1 MCRIAGI
8 INSKNSVEKVSE
20 QVKAMCDSMHHG
32 GPDDHGIYTY
42 AAQKDSIC
50 LGNRRLA
57 ILDLTSSGHQPMVSH
72 KKDFVITYNGEIY
85 NYRQIRTELINQG
98 YIFKTQTDTEVIL
111 YAYQHWGEAAF
122 GKLDGIF
129 SFCIFDK
136 REQAVYLVRDQ
147 NGIKPLYYHLA
158 GETLTFASE
167 VKAFKYA
174 DIYQENDNWRIYY
187 LAFGHIPEPYTTL
200 KQVCSLAKGCFLKY
214 NIRSAEHFIQS
225 YHEFESTPYIHN
237 ESYAIERIREQL
249 GYSIKQQMI
258 SDVDVGVLFSGG
270 LDSSIITI
278 LANQHNHKQL
288 SSISANFNE
297 IDFSEKKQ
305 RNSLLQKMDIRK
317 IEQLI
322 TYRDFVQN
330 FETVLANMD
339 QPTNDGINTWF
350 VCKTAKE
357 QGIKVVLS
365 GLGADELFGGYPS
378 FDRIHKIQ
386 NLNWLSK
393 SVLRS
398 MRFSSNTR
406 FKRLYY
412 LSLNSPIGEYLCL
425 RGVYS
430 PDVIAELLDIDMKT
444 VIDCLE
450 EIPLHPGIKKTSN
463 ETRASWFE
471 FNMYMQNQLLKD
483 TDFMS
488 MSHGVEVRVP
498 FLDRNFV
505 DLVFSISTEI
515 KFSYEQKKRL
525 LVEAYKED
533 LPVETWKRSKMGFT
547 FPFQEWMRKSRDI
560 ADPSRY
566 KNKRAKALMQNF
578 NENKLHWSSALALY
592 RTYHAS

>member
-8 INSKNSVEKVSE
+8 INSRNSLEKVNQ
-20 QVKAMCDSMHHG
+20 QVKAMCDSMQHG
-32 GPDDHGIYTY
+32 GPDDQGIYIV
-42 AAQKDSIC
+42 DRDPVC

-57 ILDLTSSGHQPMVSH
+57 ILDLSSNGHQPMVSH
-72 KKDFVITYNGEIY
+72 KKDLVITYNGEVY
-85 NYRQIRTELINQG
+85 NYRQLRIELINFG

-111 YAYQHWGEAAF
+111 YAYQHWGEKAF
-122 GKLDGIF
+122 EKLDGIF
-129 SFCIFDK
+129 AFCIFDK
-136 REQAVYLVRDQ
+136 RQQCIYLVRDQ
-147 NGIKPLYYHLA
+147 NGIKPLYFHFEH
-158 GETLTFASE
+158 ETLTFASE
-167 VKAFKYA
+167 VKAFKHA
-174 DIYQENDNWRIYY
+174 GLTQEDENWRIYY

-200 KQVCSLAKGCFLKY
+200 KNVCSLGKGCFLKY
-214 NIRSAEHFIQS
+214 HIRNGSHSVHS
-225 YHEFESTPYIHN
+225 YHEFESRAQIYD
-237 ESYAIERIREQL
+237 ERYAIQLIREQL
-249 GYSIKQQMI
+249 GNSIKQQMV
-258 SDVDVGVLFSGG
+258 SDVAIGVLFSGG

-278 LANQHNHKQL
+278 LANQHNAKQL

-297 IDFSEKKQ
+297 IDFSEQKQ
-305 RNSLLQKMDIRK
+305 RNSLLQKINIHK
-317 IEQLI
+317 IEHLI
-322 TYRDFVQN
+322 TYRDFVRN
-330 FETVLANMD
+330 FETVLADMD

-386 NLNWLSK
+386 NLSWLSK
-393 SVLRS
+393 SVIRS
-398 MRFSSNTR
+398 MRFSNNTK

-450 EIPLHPGIKKTSN
+450 KIPLHPSIQKTSN

-505 DLVFSISTEI
+505 NLVLSISNEI
-515 KFSYEQKKRL
+515 KFNYEQKKKL

-547 FPFQEWMRKSRDI
+547 FPFQEWMRKNNDI
-560 ADPSRY
+560 TDPSRY
-566 KNKRAKALMQNF
+566 NNKRAKSLIHNF
-578 NENKLHWSSALALY
+578 AANKLHWSSALALY
-592 RTYHAS
+592 RIYHAS

>member
-8 INSKNSVEKVSE
+8 INSKKSFEQVNQ
-20 QVKAMCDSMHHG
+20 QVKAMCDSMQHG
-32 GPDDHGIYTY
+32 GPDDQGIYAIDKTPL
-42 AAQKDSIC
+42 C

-57 ILDLTSSGHQPMVSH
+57 ILDLSSSGHQPMISH
-72 KKDFVITYNGEIY
+72 NGDLVITYNGEIY
-85 NYRQIRTELINQG
+85 NYRQIRTELINLG
-98 YIFKTQTDTEVIL
+98 YIFKSQTDTEVIL
-111 YAYQHWGEAAF
+111 YAYQQWGEAAF
-122 GKLDGIF
+122 EKLDGLF
-129 SFCIFDK
+129 AFCIFDK
-136 REQAVYLVRDQ
+136 RKQCIYLVRDQ
-147 NGIKPLYYHLA
+147 NGIKPLYYHFDK
-158 GETLTFASE
+158 ETLTFASE
-167 VKAFKYA
+167 VKAFKHA

-200 KQVCSLAKGCFLKY
+200 KDVCSLAKGCFLKY
-214 NIRSAEHFIQS
+214 NMRSAEHFIQS
-225 YHEFESTPYIHN
+225 YHEFESSSNIKN
-237 ESYAIERIREQL
+237 EHHAIERIREQL
-249 GYSIKQQMI
+249 SLSIKQQMI
-258 SDVDVGVLFSGG
+258 SDVDIGVLFSGG

-278 LANQHNHKQL
+278 LANQFNNKQL
-288 SSISANFNE
+288 HSISANFNE

-305 RNSLLQKMDIRK
+305 RNSLLQKINVKK

-322 TYRDFVQN
+322 TYRDFLQH
-330 FETVLANMD
+330 FETILADMD

-378 FDRIHKIQ
+378 FDRIYKIQ
-386 NLNWLSK
+386 DLNWLSK
-393 SVLRS
+393 SVLRN
-398 MRFSSNTR
+398 MRFSNNTR

-430 PDVIAELLDIDMKT
+430 PDVIAELLDIDMAK
-444 VIDCLE
+444 VINCLE
-450 EIPLHPGIKKTSN
+450 NIPLHPAIKRTSN

-498 FLDRNFV
+498 FLDRNFIN
-505 DLVFSISTEI
+505 LVISISTDI
-515 KFSYEQKKRL
+515 KFSYKQKKKL

-533 LPVETWKRSKMGFT
+533 LPTETWKRSKMGFT
-547 FPFQEWMRKSRDI
+547 FPFQEWMRKNRDI

-566 KNKRAKALMQNF
+566 QNKRAKSLIKSF
-578 NENKLHWSSALALY
+578 GENKLHWSSALALY
-592 RTYHAS
+592 RTYHVS

>member
-8 INSKNSVEKVSE
+8 INSKNPFEKVNK
-20 QVKAMCDSMHHG
+20 QVKAMCDSMRHG
-32 GPDDHGIYTY
+32 GPDDQGIY
-42 AAQKDSIC
+42 AAEKTRLC

-57 ILDLTSSGHQPMVSH
+57 ILDLSSSGHQPMVSH
-72 KKDFVITYNGEIY
+72 KEDLVITYNGEIY
-85 NYRQIRTELINQG
+85 NYQQIRTELINLG

-111 YAYQHWGEAAF
+111 YAYQHWGEASF
-122 GKLDGIF
+122 EKLDGIF
-129 SFCIFDK
+129 AFCIFDK
-136 REQAVYLVRDQ
+136 RQQCVYLVRDQ
-147 NGIKPLYYHLA
+147 NGIKPLYYHFA
-158 GETLTFASE
+158 NETLTFASE
-167 VKAFKYA
+167 VKAFKHA
-174 DIYQENDNWRIYY
+174 DIIQENDNWRIYY

-200 KQVCSLAKGCFLKY
+200 KNVCILGKGSFLKY

-225 YHEFESTPYIHN
+225 YHEFEITSNIKN
-237 ESYAIERIREQL
+237 ENYAIERIREQL
-249 GYSIKQQMI
+249 GNSIKQQMI
-258 SDVDVGVLFSGG
+258 SDVDIGVLFSGG

-278 LANQHNHKQL
+278 LANQYNNKQL

-305 RNSLLQKMDIRK
+305 RNSLLQKININK

-330 FETVLANMD
+330 FETVLADMD

-398 MRFSSNTR
+398 MRFSNNTKY
-406 FKRLYY
+406 KRLYY

-450 EIPLHPGIKKTSN
+450 EIPLNPGIKKTSN

-505 DLVFSISTEI
+505 DLVLSISTEI
-515 KFSYEQKKRL
+515 KFSYEQKKKL

-547 FPFQEWMRKSRDI
+547 FPFQEWMRKSGDI

-566 KNKRAKALMQNF
+566 ANKRAKSLIQNF
-578 NENKLHWSSALALY
+578 GENKLHWSSALALY
-592 RTYHAS
+592 RIYHAS

>member
-8 INSKNSVEKVSE
+8 INSKNSSEKTTQ
-20 QVKAMCDSMHHG
+20 QVKAMCDSMQHG
-32 GPDDHGIYTY
+32 GPDDYGIYSDEN
-42 AAQKDSIC
+42 ASVC
-50 LGNRRLA
+50 FGNRRLA
-57 ILDLTSSGHQPMVSH
+57 ILDLSSNGHQPMVNH
-72 KKDFVITYNGEIY
+72 KEDIVITYNGEIY
-85 NYRQIRTELINQG
+85 NYQKIRIELINSG

-111 YAYQHWGEAAF
+111 YAYQYWGEAAF
-122 GKLDGIF
+122 EKLDGIF
-129 SFCIFDK
+129 AFSIYDK
-136 REQAVYLVRDQ
+136 RQQCVYLVRDQ
-147 NGIKPLYYHLA
+147 NGIKPLYYHFDNH
-158 GETLTFASE
+158 TLTFASE

-174 DIYQENDNWRIYY
+174 EISQENEKWRIYY

-200 KQVCSLAKGCFLKY
+200 KNVCSLGKGCFLKY
-214 NIRSAEHFIQS
+214 NIRSTEHFIQS
-225 YHEFESTPYIHN
+225 YHEFESTSYIRN
-237 ESYAIERIREQL
+237 EAYAIERIREQL
-249 GYSIKQQMI
+249 GNSIKQQMI
-258 SDVDVGVLFSGG
+258 SDVEIGVLFSGG
-270 LDSSIITI
+270 LDSSIIAI
-278 LANQHNHKQL
+278 LANQYNNKQL
-288 SSISANFNE
+288 SCISANFNE

-305 RNSLLQKMDIRK
+305 RSSLLKKIDGRK

-322 TYRDFVQN
+322 TYRDFVHN
-330 FETVLANMD
+330 FDTVLASMD

-350 VCKTAKE
+350 VCKAAKE

-398 MRFSSNTR
+398 MRFSNNTK

-430 PDVIAELLDIDMKT
+430 PDVIAELLDIDMRT

-450 EIPLHPGIKKTSN
+450 EIPLQPGIKKTSN

-505 DLVFSISTEI
+505 DLVLSISTEI
-515 KFSYEQKKRL
+515 KFSYEQKKKL

-547 FPFQEWMRKSRDI
+547 FPFQEWMRKNSDI

-566 KNKRAKALMQNF
+566 HNKRAKSLIRSFGA
-578 NENKLHWSSALALY
+578 NKLHWSSALALY

>member
-1 MCRIAGI
+1 MCRIGGI
-8 INSKNSVEKVSE
+8 INSKNSLEKVNH
-20 QVKAMCDSMHHG
+20 QVKTMCDSMQHG
-32 GPDDHGIYTY
+32 GPDDHGIYM
-42 AAQKDSIC
+42 AEDASVC

-57 ILDLTSSGHQPMVSH
+57 ILDLTTNGHQPMVSH
-72 KKDFVITYNGEIY
+72 KEDIAITYNGEIY
-85 NYRQIRTELINQG
+85 NYQKIRTVLINLG

-111 YAYQHWGEAAF
+111 YAYQHWGENAF
-122 GKLDGIF
+122 EKLDGIF
-129 SFCIFDK
+129 AFSIYDK
-136 REQAVYLVRDQ
+136 RHQCVYLVRDQ
-147 NGIKPLYYHLA
+147 NGIKPLYYHFNN
-158 GETLTFASE
+158 ETLTFASE
-167 VKAFKYA
+167 VKAFKHA
-174 DIYQENDNWRIYY
+174 GISQENENWRIYY

-200 KQVCSLAKGCFLKY
+200 KNVCSLGKGCFLKY
-214 NIRSAEHFIQS
+214 HVRSAEYDVQS
-225 YHEFESTPYIHN
+225 YHEFENTSYIRN
-237 ESYAIERIREQL
+237 ESYAIELIREQL
-249 GYSIKQQMI
+249 RDSIKQQMI

-270 LDSSIITI
+270 LDSSILTI
-278 LANQHNHKQL
+278 LANQHSGRKL
-288 SSISANFNE
+288 SCISANFNE

-305 RNSLLQKMDIRK
+305 RNSLLQKIEVQK
-317 IEQLI
+317 IEKLI

-330 FETVLANMD
+330 FETVLSNMD

-393 SVLRS
+393 SVLRT
-398 MRFSSNTR
+398 MRFSNNTK

-430 PDVIAELLDIDMKT
+430 PDVIAELLDIDMRT

-450 EIPLHPGIKKTSN
+450 EIPLQPGIKKTSN

-505 DLVFSISTEI
+505 DLVLSISTEI
-515 KFSYEQKKRL
+515 KFSYEQKKKL

-547 FPFQEWMRKSRDI
+547 FPFQEWMRKNSDI

-566 KNKRAKALMQNF
+566 HNKRAKSLIKSF
-578 NENKLHWSSALALY
+578 GENKLHWSSALALY

>member
-8 INSKNSVEKVSE
+8 INSKSSFEKVNQ
-20 QVKAMCDSMHHG
+20 QVKAMCDSMQHG
-32 GPDDHGIYTY
+32 GPDDHGIYT
-42 AAQKDSIC
+42 AEKMPLC

-57 ILDLTSSGHQPMVSH
+57 ILDLSSSGHQPMVSH
-72 KKDFVITYNGEIY
+72 KEDLVITYNGEIY
-85 NYRQIRTELINQG
+85 NYKQIRTELINLG

-111 YAYQHWGEAAF
+111 YAYQHWGEKAF
-122 GKLDGIF
+122 EKLDGIF
-129 SFCIFDK
+129 ACCIFDK
-136 REQAVYLVRDQ
+136 REQCVYLVRDQ
-147 NGIKPLYYHLA
+147 NGIKPLYYHFA
-158 GETLTFASE
+158 NQTLTFASE

-200 KQVCSLAKGCFLKY
+200 KNVCSLGKGCFLKY
-214 NIRSAEHFIQS
+214 NIRSAEHLIQS
-225 YHEFESTPYIHN
+225 YHEFESTSYIHN

-249 GYSIKQQMI
+249 GRSIKQQMI
-258 SDVDVGVLFSGG
+258 SDVDIGVLFSGG

-278 LANQHNHKQL
+278 LANQYNNKQL

-305 RNSLLQKMDIRK
+305 RNSLLQKINIQK

-330 FETVLANMD
+330 FETVLADMD

-357 QGIKVVLS
+357 QGIKVLLS

-398 MRFSSNTR
+398 MRFSNNTK

-430 PDVIAELLDIDMKT
+430 PDVIAELLNIDMKT

-450 EIPLHPGIKKTSN
+450 DIPLHPGIKKTSN

-505 DLVFSISTEI
+505 DLVLSISTEI
-515 KFSYEQKKRL
+515 KFSYEQKKKL

-533 LPVETWKRSKMGFT
+533 LPVETWKRRKMGFT
-547 FPFQEWMRKSRDI
+547 FPFQEWMRKSGDI

-566 KNKRAKALMQNF
+566 ANKRAKSLIQNF
-578 NENKLHWSSALALY
+578 GENKLHWSSALALY
-592 RTYHAS
+592 RIYHAN

>member
-8 INSKNSVEKVSE
+8 INSRNSLEKVND
-20 QVKAMCDSMHHG
+20 QVKAMCDSMQHG
-32 GPDDHGIYTY
+32 GPDDYGIYFDRQTPV
-42 AAQKDSIC
+42 C

-57 ILDLTSSGHQPMVSH
+57 ILDLSSSGHQPMISH
-72 KKDFVITYNGEIY
+72 KEDLVITYNGEIY
-85 NYRQIRTELINQG
+85 NYKQIRTELINLG

-111 YAYQHWGEAAF
+111 YAYQHWGESAF
-122 GKLDGIF
+122 EKLDGIF
-129 SFCIFDK
+129 AFCIFDK
-136 REQAVYLVRDQ
+136 RQQCIYLVRDP
-147 NGIKPLYYHLA
+147 NGIKPLYYHFEK
-158 GETLTFASE
+158 ETLTFASE
-167 VKAFKYA
+167 VKAFKHA
-174 DIYQENDNWRIYY
+174 NMDQENENWRIYY

-200 KQVCSLAKGCFLKY
+200 KNISSLGKGCFLKY
-214 NIRSAEHFIQS
+214 NIRSTEHFIQS
-225 YHEFESTPYIHN
+225 YHEFENTSYITK
-237 ESYAIERIREQL
+237 EDYAIARIREQL
-249 GYSIKQQMI
+249 GHSIKQQMV

-270 LDSSIITI
+270 IDSSIITI
-278 LANQHNHKQL
+278 LANQQNGKKL
-288 SSISANFNE
+288 SCISANFNE

-305 RNSLLQKMDIRK
+305 RSSLLQRIDAQK
-317 IEQLI
+317 IERLI

-330 FETVLANMD
+330 FDSVLADMD

-386 NLNWLSK
+386 NLNWFSK
-393 SVLRS
+393 SALRT
-398 MRFSSNTR
+398 MRFSNSIKL
-406 FKRLYY
+406 KRLYY

-450 EIPLHPGIKKTSN
+450 NIPIHTGIKKTSN

-498 FLDRNFV
+498 FLDTNFV
-505 DLVFSISTEI
+505 KLVLSISTEI
-515 KFSYEQKKRL
+515 KFSYEQKKKL

-547 FPFQEWMRKSRDI
+547 FPFQEWMRKSYDI

-566 KNKRAKALMQNF
+566 TNKRAKSLIQNF
-578 NENKLHWSSALALY
+578 GDNKLHWSSALALY
-592 RTYHAS
+592 RIYHAN

>member
-8 INSKNSVEKVSE
+8 INSKKPFAEVNQ
-20 QVKAMCDSMHHG
+20 QVKAMCDSMQHG
-32 GPDDHGIYTY
+32 GPDDYGIY
-42 AAQKDSIC
+42 AVENMRLC

-57 ILDLTSSGHQPMVSH
+57 ILDLSSAGHQPMLSH
-72 KKDFVITYNGEIY
+72 KEDLVITYNGEIY
-85 NYRQIRTELINQG
+85 NYLQIRSELINLG

-122 GKLDGIF
+122 GKFGGIF
-129 SFCIFDK
+129 AFCIFDK
-136 REQAVYLVRDQ
+136 REQCIYLVRDQ
-147 NGIKPLYYHLA
+147 NGVKPLYYHFNH
-158 GETLTFASE
+158 ETLTFASE
-167 VKAFKYA
+167 VKAFRQA
-174 DIYQENDNWRIYY
+174 DIFQENDYWRIYY

-200 KQVCSLAKGCFLKY
+200 ENVYTLGKGCFLKY
-214 NIRSAEHFIQS
+214 HIRSREHFIQS
-225 YHEFESTPYIHN
+225 YHEFENKAYITN
-237 ESYAIERIREQL
+237 ENLAIARIREQL

-258 SDVDVGVLFSGG
+258 ADVDIGVLFSGG
-270 LDSSIITI
+270 IDSSIITI
-278 LANQHNHKQL
+278 LASQYNHNRL

-305 RNSLLQKMDIRK
+305 RNNLLQNIHIQN

-330 FETVLANMD
+330 FETVLASMD

-350 VCKTAKE
+350 VCKTAKAH
-357 QGIKVVLS
+357 GIKVVLS

-378 FDRIHKIQ
+378 FDRIYKIQ
-386 NLNWLSK
+386 NLNGLSK

-398 MRFSSNTR
+398 MRFFNQIR

-450 EIPLHPGIKKTSN
+450 EIPLHHGIKKISN

-483 TDFMS
+483 TDFMG

-505 DLVFSISTEI
+505 DLVHSISTEI
-515 KFSYEQKKRL
+515 KFDYEQKKKL

-547 FPFQEWMRKSRDI
+547 FPFQEWMRKSREI
-560 ADPSRY
+560 ADPSQY
-566 KNKRAKALMQNF
+566 ANKRAKSLIQLF
-578 NENKLHWSSALALY
+578 GQNKLHWSSALALY
-592 RTYHAS
+592 RIYHAN

>member
-8 INSKNSVEKVSE
+8 INSKQPFEKVNQ
-20 QVKAMCDSMHHG
+20 QVKAMCDSMQHG
-32 GPDDHGIYTY
+32 GPDDHGIY
-42 AAQKDSIC
+42 DDENMPIW

-57 ILDLTSSGHQPMVSH
+57 ILDLSLSGHQPMLSH
-72 KKDFVITYNGEIY
+72 KKDLVITYNGEIY
-85 NYRQIRTELINQG
+85 NYLQIKTELINLG
-98 YIFKTQTDTEVIL
+98 YLFKTKTDTEVII

-122 GKLDGIF
+122 GKFDGIF
-129 SFCIFDK
+129 AFCIFDK
-136 REQAVYLVRDQ
+136 RKQCVYLVRDQ
-147 NGIKPLYYHLA
+147 NGIKPLYYYVDY
-158 GETLTFASE
+158 ETLTFASE
-167 VKAFKYA
+167 VKAFAHA
-174 DIYQENDNWRIYY
+174 DILQENDHWRIYY

-200 KQVCSLAKGCFLKY
+200 KNVYSLGKGSFLKY
-214 NIRSAEHFIQS
+214 KIVSKEYSIQS
-225 YHEFESTPYIHN
+225 YHEFESNISIKN
-237 ESYAIERIREQL
+237 EGYAIERIREQL

-278 LANQHNHKQL
+278 LANQFNKNHF

-305 RNSLLQKMDIRK
+305 RSSLLQNINIQK

-330 FETVLANMD
+330 FENVLADMD

-350 VCKTAKE
+350 VCKTAKAH
-357 QGIKVVLS
+357 GIKVVLS

-398 MRFSSNTR
+398 MRFSNNIK

-430 PDVIAELLDIDMKT
+430 PDVIADLLDIDMRT

-450 EIPLHPGIKKTSN
+450 EIPLLPGIKKTSN

-498 FLDRNFV
+498 FLDQNFIN
-505 DLVFSISTEI
+505 LVLSISNDI
-515 KFSYEQKKRL
+515 KFNYEQKKRI

-547 FPFQEWMRKSRDI
+547 FPFQEWMRKSNEI

-566 KNKRAKALMQNF
+566 TNKRAKSLIQNF
-578 NENKLHWSSALALY
+578 GENKLHWSSALALY
-592 RTYHAS
+592 RIYHAN

>member
-8 INSKNSVEKVSE
+8 INSKDSLVKVSK
-20 QVKAMCDSMHHG
+20 QVKAMCDSMQHG
-32 GPDDHGIYTY
+32 GPDDHGIYT
-42 AAQKDSIC
+42 AQKESIC

-72 KKDFVITYNGEIY
+72 KEDFVITYNGEIY
-85 NYRQIRTELINQG
+85 NYQQIRIELINQG

-129 SFCIFDK
+129 AFCIFDK
-136 REQAVYLVRDQ
+136 RKQLVYLVRDQ

-174 DIYQENDNWRIYY
+174 GISQENDNWRIYY

-200 KQVCSLAKGCFLKY
+200 KNVCSLAKGCFLKY
-214 NIRSAEHFIQS
+214 NLRSAEHFIQS
-225 YHEFESTPYIHN
+225 YHEFESTSYINN

-249 GYSIKQQMI
+249 DHSIKQQMI

-278 LANQHNHKQL
+278 LANQYNHKQL

-398 MRFSSNTR
+398 MRFSSNTK

-450 EIPLHPGIKKTSN
+450 EIPLQTGIKKTSN

-498 FLDRNFV
+498 FLDINFV
-505 DLVFSISTEI
+505 KLVLSISNEI
-515 KFSYEQKKRL
+515 KFSYEQKKKL

-547 FPFQEWMRKSRDI
+547 FPFQEWMRKSSDI
-560 ADPSRY
+560 ANPSRY
-566 KNKRAKALMQNF
+566 TNKRAKSLIENF
-578 NENKLHWSSALALY
+578 GKNKLHWSSALALY

>member
-8 INSKNSVEKVSE
+8 INSKNSSEKTTQ
-20 QVKAMCDSMHHG
+20 QVKAMCDSMQHG
-32 GPDDHGIYTY
+32 GPDDYGIYSDEN
-42 AAQKDSIC
+42 ASVC
-50 LGNRRLA
+50 FGNRRLA
-57 ILDLTSSGHQPMVSH
+57 ILDLSSNGHQPMVNH
-72 KKDFVITYNGEIY
+72 KEDIVITYNGEIY
-85 NYRQIRTELINQG
+85 NYQKIRIELINLG

-111 YAYQHWGEAAF
+111 YAYQHWGETAF
-122 GKLDGIF
+122 EKLDGIF
-129 SFCIFDK
+129 AFSIYDK
-136 REQAVYLVRDQ
+136 RQQCVYLVRDQ
-147 NGIKPLYYHLA
+147 NGIKPLYYHFDNH
-158 GETLTFASE
+158 TLTFASE

-174 DIYQENDNWRIYY
+174 EISQENENWRIYY

-200 KQVCSLAKGCFLKY
+200 KNVCSLGKGCFLKY
-214 NIRSAEHFIQS
+214 NIRSTEHFIQS
-225 YHEFESTPYIHN
+225 YHEFESTSYIRN
-237 ESYAIERIREQL
+237 EAYAIERIREQL
-249 GYSIKQQMI
+249 GNSIKQQMI
-258 SDVDVGVLFSGG
+258 SDVEIGVLFSGG

-278 LANQHNHKQL
+278 LANQYNNKRL
-288 SSISANFNE
+288 SFISANFNE

-305 RNSLLQKMDIRK
+305 RSSLLKKIDGRK

-322 TYRDFVQN
+322 TYRDFVHN
-330 FETVLANMD
+330 FDTVLASMD

-350 VCKTAKE
+350 VCKAAKE

-398 MRFSSNTR
+398 MRFSNNTK

-430 PDVIAELLDIDMKT
+430 PDVIAELLDIDMRT

-450 EIPLHPGIKKTSN
+450 EIPLQPGIKKTSN

-505 DLVFSISTEI
+505 DLVLSISTEI
-515 KFSYEQKKRL
+515 KFSYEQKKKL

-547 FPFQEWMRKSRDI
+547 FPFQEWMRKNSDI

-566 KNKRAKALMQNF
+566 HNKRAKSLIKSFGA
-578 NENKLHWSSALALY
+578 NKLHWSSALALY

>member
-8 INSKNSVEKVSE
+8 INSKNSLEKVNQ
-20 QVKAMCDSMHHG
+20 QVKAMCHSMQHG
-32 GPDDHGIYTY
+32 GPDDHGIYM
-42 AAQKDSIC
+42 ADNESVC

-57 ILDLTSSGHQPMVSH
+57 ILDLSSNGHQPMVSH
-72 KKDFVITYNGEIY
+72 KEDIAITYNGEIY
-85 NYRQIRTELINQG
+85 NYQKIRIALINLG

-111 YAYQHWGEAAF
+111 YAYQHWGESAF
-122 GKLDGIF
+122 EKLDGIF
-129 SFCIFDK
+129 AFCIYDK
-136 REQAVYLVRDQ
+136 RQQCMYLVRDQ
-147 NGIKPLYYHLA
+147 NGIKPLYYHFDN
-158 GETLTFASE
+158 ETLTFASE

-174 DIYQENDNWRIYY
+174 SISQENENWRIYY

-200 KQVCSLAKGCFLKY
+200 KNVYSLGKGCFLKY
-214 NIRSAEHFIQS
+214 HIRSTEHFIQS
-225 YHEFESTPYIHN
+225 YHEFESTSYIKN
-237 ESYAIERIREQL
+237 ESYAIELIREQL
-249 GYSIKQQMI
+249 GNSIKQQMI

-278 LANQHNHKQL
+278 LANQHNGRKL
-288 SSISANFNE
+288 SCISANFDE

-305 RNSLLQKMDIRK
+305 RNSLLQKIDVQK
-317 IEQLI
+317 IEKLI

-330 FETVLANMD
+330 FETVLSNMD

-398 MRFSSNTR
+398 MRFSKNTKY
-406 FKRLYY
+406 KRLYY

-430 PDVIAELLDIDMKT
+430 PDVIAELLDIDMRT

-450 EIPLHPGIKKTSN
+450 EIPLQPGIKKTSN

-505 DLVFSISTEI
+505 NLVMSISTEI
-515 KFSYEQKKRL
+515 KFSYEQKKKL

-547 FPFQEWMRKSRDI
+547 FPFQEWMRKNSDI

-566 KNKRAKALMQNF
+566 HNKRAKSLIKSF
-578 NENKLHWSSALALY
+578 GENKLHWSSALALY

>member
-8 INSKNSVEKVSE
+8 INSKKSFEQVNQ
-20 QVKAMCDSMHHG
+20 QVKAMCDSMQHG
-32 GPDDHGIYTY
+32 GPDDRGIY
-42 AAQKDSIC
+42 AIDKMPLC

-57 ILDLTSSGHQPMVSH
+57 ILDLSSSGHQPMISH
-72 KKDFVITYNGEIY
+72 NGDLVITYNGEIY
-85 NYRQIRTELINQG
+85 NYRQIRTELINLG
-98 YIFKTQTDTEVIL
+98 YVFKSQTDTEVIL

-122 GKLDGIF
+122 EKLDGLF
-129 SFCIFDK
+129 AFCIFDK
-136 REQAVYLVRDQ
+136 RKQCIYLVRDQ
-147 NGIKPLYYHLA
+147 NGIKPLYYHFDK
-158 GETLTFASE
+158 ETLTFASE
-167 VKAFKYA
+167 VKAFKHA
-174 DIYQENDNWRIYY
+174 DINQENDNWRIYY

-200 KQVCSLAKGCFLKY
+200 KDVFSLGKGCFLKY
-214 NIRSAEHFIQS
+214 NMRSAEHFIQS
-225 YHEFESTPYIHN
+225 YHEFESSSNIKN
-237 ESYAIERIREQL
+237 ESHAIERIREQL
-249 GYSIKQQMI
+249 SLSIKQQMI
-258 SDVDVGVLFSGG
+258 SDVDIGVLFSGG
-270 LDSSIITI
+270 LDSSIITM
-278 LANQHNHKQL
+278 LANQFNNKQL
-288 SSISANFNE
+288 HSISANFNE

-305 RNSLLQKMDIRK
+305 RNSLLQKINVKK

-322 TYRDFVQN
+322 TYRDFLQH
-330 FETVLANMD
+330 FETILADMD

-378 FDRIHKIQ
+378 FDRIYKIQ
-386 NLNWLSK
+386 DLNWLSK
-393 SVLRS
+393 SVLRN
-398 MRFSSNTR
+398 MRFSNNTR

-430 PDVIAELLDIDMKT
+430 PDVIAELLDIDMT
-444 VIDCLE
+444 EIINCLE
-450 EIPLHPGIKKTSN
+450 NIPLHPAIKRTSN

-505 DLVFSISTEI
+505 NLVLSISTDI
-515 KFSYEQKKRL
+515 KFSYKQKKKL

-533 LPVETWKRSKMGFT
+533 LPTETWKRSKMGFT
-547 FPFQEWMRKSRDI
+547 FPFQEWMRKNRDI

-566 KNKRAKALMQNF
+566 QNKRAKSLIKSF
-578 NENKLHWSSALALY
+578 GENKLHWSSALALY
-592 RTYHAS
+592 QTYHVS

>member
-8 INSKNSVEKVSE
+8 INSRNSLEKVSA
-20 QVKAMCDSMHHG
+20 QVKAMCDSMQHG
-32 GPDDHGIYTY
+32 GPDDEGIYIS
-42 AAQKDSIC
+42 QKESVC

-57 ILDLTSSGHQPMVSH
+57 ILDLTTNGHQPMVSH
-72 KKDFVITYNGEIY
+72 KEDIVITYNGEIY
-85 NYRQIRTELINQG
+85 NYQQVRTELINLG

-129 SFCIFDK
+129 AFCIFDK
-136 REQAVYLVRDQ
+136 RQQCIYLVRDQ
-147 NGIKPLYYHLA
+147 NGIKPLYYHFDK
-158 GETLTFASE
+158 ETLTFASE
-167 VKAFKYA
+167 VKAFKHA
-174 DIYQENDNWRIYY
+174 GIDQENSNWKIYY

-200 KQVCSLAKGCFLKY
+200 KDVCSLGKGSFLKY
-214 NIRSAEHFIQS
+214 NIRNTKHFTQS
-225 YHEFESTPYIHN
+225 YHEFENTTYIRN
-237 ESYAIERIREQL
+237 EDYAVEQIREQL
-249 GYSIKQQMI
+249 SNSIKQQMI
-258 SDVDVGVLFSGG
+258 SDVDIAVLFSGG
-270 LDSSIITI
+270 LDSSIITV
-278 LANQHNHKQL
+278 LANQFDSKKL
-288 SSISANFNE
+288 SCISANFNE
-297 IDFSEKKQ
+297 IDFSEQKQ
-305 RNSLLQKMDIRK
+305 RSSLLQRIDAHK
-317 IEQLI
+317 IERLI

-330 FETVLANMD
+330 FETVLSSMD

-350 VCKTAKE
+350 VCKAAKE
-357 QGIKVVLS
+357 NGIKVVLS

-398 MRFSSNTR
+398 MRFSNNTK

-430 PDVIAELLDIDMKT
+430 PDVIADLLDIDMKT

-450 EIPLHPGIKKTSN
+450 EIPIHPGIKKTSN

-498 FLDRNFV
+498 FLDINFV
-505 DLVFSISTEI
+505 NLVLSISNEI
-515 KFSYEQKKRL
+515 KFSYEQKKKL

-547 FPFQEWMRKSRDI
+547 FPFQEWMRKNSDI
-560 ADPSRY
+560 SDPSRY
-566 KNKRAKALMQNF
+566 TNKRAKTLMQSF
-578 NENKLHWSSALALY
+578 NDNKLHWSSALALY